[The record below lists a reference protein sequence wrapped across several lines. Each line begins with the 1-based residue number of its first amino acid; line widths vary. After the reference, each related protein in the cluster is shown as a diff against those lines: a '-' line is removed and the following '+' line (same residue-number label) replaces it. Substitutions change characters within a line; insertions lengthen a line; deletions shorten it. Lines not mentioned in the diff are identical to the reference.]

1 MNYGAVLP
9 PSVMVIFCD
18 CAQSSR
24 GAFRR
29 VEMEQGVQW
38 VLWHLGCWEMG
49 GREVG
54 GEDGRGS
61 GVEMGAWEG

>member
-1 MNYGAVLP
+1 
-9 PSVMVIFCD
+9 
-18 CAQSSR
+18 
-24 GAFRR
+24 
-29 VEMEQGVQW
+29 MEQGVQW

>member
-1 MNYGAVLP
+1 MTVRG
-9 PSVMVIFCD
+9 
-18 CAQSSR
+18 